1 MGCGCHSAK
10 KAQPI
15 RRSVVTKASPNG
27 QPEPILR
34 NVYRSGNI
42 TRKKIIRRTISH

>member
-15 RRSVVTKASPNG
+15 RQA
-27 QPEPILR
+27 
-34 NVYRSGNI
+34 
-42 TRKKIIRRTISH
+42 RKTVSDNNATVAMIRHNYAANLNKKRIIRRSISH